1 MTRRLYVYV
10 LASWDRKL
18 YTGVTNN
25 LRTRLTQHR
34 SGESDYTHRHD
45 IHRLVYFEMLGP
57 PMVAIQREKQIK
69 SWTRAK
75 RIALI
80 ESKNPDR
87 VSLAAL
93 GETNRSPRMLRQH
106 QLLRVVVPAPVPV

>member
-1 MTRRLYVYV
+1 LIAAGLQDMTRRLYVYV

-80 ESKNPDR
+80 ESKNPDWDDL
-87 VSLAAL
+87 SPLIGL
-93 GETNRSPRMLRQH
+93 KRSDS
-106 QLLRVVVPAPVPV
+106 

>member
-1 MTRRLYVYV
+1 MTRRLYVYI

-45 IHRLVYFEMLGP
+45 IHRLVYFEMLDP

-80 ESKNPDR
+80 ESKNPDWDDL
-87 VSLAAL
+87 SPLIGL
-93 GETNRSPRMLRQH
+93 KRSDS
-106 QLLRVVVPAPVPV
+106 